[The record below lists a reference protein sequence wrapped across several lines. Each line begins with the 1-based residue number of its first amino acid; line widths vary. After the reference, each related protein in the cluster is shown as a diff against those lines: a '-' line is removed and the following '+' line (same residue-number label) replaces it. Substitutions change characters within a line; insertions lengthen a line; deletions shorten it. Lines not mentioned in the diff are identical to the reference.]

1 MATEKTMPFVAAEAD
16 KLVYRDAKL
25 AAELTEFIRCKFEK
39 KRRLNVKALIRRAKI
54 ANKDAAK
61 FEKDLETIDE
71 WVEDVISSL
80 KKVGAYVSGSC
91 VAFCIAK
98 MKNGSAAS
106 HVYDV
111 PKDVD
116 IYVKNPINALRKIP
130 KLYCLVGVA
139 DLVAASFDDIYQILD
154 GFDCDMVRAAI
165 NLADETLHTYHIA
178 KKRLMDDK
186 NPTFELYRANTVQ
199 RLVKLQR
206 RAKLW
211 FHGTLDTSKVSC
223 LQDGNMFSSFSNDDD
238 LGKGN
243 LLSHPNSPY
252 RVYAVGVR
260 SATTFFGS
268 RTCVG
273 CHAVIKDGFDAF
285 RHHAYICD
293 DCHET
298 AGRRLKAIFDDRCE
312 GDAKIVVVGGRSGV
326 GRVISERLLAAGVKP
341 RNLTISYHNPLVT
354 PLHPDILYVRYD
366 MTDNPVDRSVVDAML
381 KADVVVFNAW
391 RTAEEN
397 SKHWVHDASGFDEAE
412 FDKKA
417 EVLKSFCRLLSELT
431 LALIEKTKYCDDQA
445 FRKFVII
452 DADEAKTH
460 PENKIQSGK
469 HYVCNIFKYGQTQMV
484 HTLIEQFAAL
494 RVDVLFYDPNWVSS
508 YALDLEL
515 KKLGKNE
522 LDAPDVPNKDILEL
536 KKNYLTQLEKNKR
549 NNEIISIDCLLMHC
563 LHWT

>member
-111 PKDVD
+111 PKD
-116 IYVKNPINALRKIP
+116 
-130 KLYCLVGVA
+130 
-139 DLVAASFDDIYQILD
+139 
-154 GFDCDMVRAAI
+154 
-165 NLADETLHTYHIA
+165 
-178 KKRLMDDK
+178 
-186 NPTFELYRANTVQ
+186 
-199 RLVKLQR
+199 
-206 RAKLW
+206 
-211 FHGTLDTSKVSC
+211 
-223 LQDGNMFSSFSNDDD
+223 
-238 LGKGN
+238 
-243 LLSHPNSPY
+243 
-252 RVYAVGVR
+252 
-260 SATTFFGS
+260 
-268 RTCVG
+268 
-273 CHAVIKDGFDAF
+273 
-285 RHHAYICD
+285 
-293 DCHET
+293 
-298 AGRRLKAIFDDRCE
+298 
-312 GDAKIVVVGGRSGV
+312 
-326 GRVISERLLAAGVKP
+326 
-341 RNLTISYHNPLVT
+341 
-354 PLHPDILYVRYD
+354 
-366 MTDNPVDRSVVDAML
+366 
-381 KADVVVFNAW
+381 
-391 RTAEEN
+391 
-397 SKHWVHDASGFDEAE
+397 
-412 FDKKA
+412 KKA

-522 LDAPDVPNKDILEL
+522 LARRQRNTRTQKEL
-536 KKNYLTQLEKNKR
+536 SDPAGEKQ
-549 NNEIISIDCLLMHC
+549 
-563 LHWT
+563 T